1 MTASP
6 AATVR
11 PATPQDLPGLARIA
25 AAALRWDPDAAQL
38 PALLWPSAEPGFA
51 LVAEVDGRPAGFAL
65 GSLGPESAQPVS
77 AQPASTQPAN
87 IRPGAGRRGHV
98 NLLALDPALRR
109 RGLGT
114 ALLAA
119 LESRLFDAGAA
130 AVLLGGATP
139 TFAWPGVDVRYTAAC
154 CLAESRGYERANEA
168 VNMVVELA
176 AASEAGLLATEQDER
191 RLAGEGITV
200 RRLLEAD
207 REAISP
213 WLASWGGTWRWETL
227 STLGGEG
234 AGSHVAVLADGT
246 AEPRY
251 VGFASHGVNR
261 VGWFGPMGT
270 DSALR
275 KSGIGR
281 VLLRRC
287 LADLHAAGLATS
299 DICWVG
305 PVAFYARTVDAHISR
320 VFRLYRK
327 GR

>member
-11 PATPQDLPGLARIA
+11 AATLRDLPGLARIA
-25 AAALRWDPDAAQL
+25 AVALRWDPDAAQL

-51 LVAEVDGRPAGFAL
+51 LVAQADGQPAGFAL
-65 GSLGPESAQPVS
+65 GSLGP
-77 AQPASTQPAN
+77 QPARPANPQPAN
-87 IRPGAGRRGHV
+87 AGPPAGRRGHI
-98 NLLALDPALRR
+98 NLFALDPALRR

-114 ALLAA
+114 ALLDA
-119 LESRLFDAGAA
+119 LESRLFDAGAET
-130 AVLLGGATP
+130 VLIGGATP

-154 CLAESRGYERANEA
+154 CLAGSRGYERATEA

-176 AASEAGLLATEQDER
+176 AAAEAGLLDTEEDER

-200 RRLLEAD
+200 RRLVEAD
-207 REAISP
+207 REVISP
-213 WLASWGGTWRWETL
+213 WLASWGGTWGWETL
-227 STLGGEG
+227 STLGRQD
-234 AGSHVAVLADGT
+234 AGSHVAVLADGG
-246 AEPRY
+246 AEVRY

-270 DSALR
+270 DGALR
-275 KSGIGR
+275 KSGIGK

-287 LADLHAAGLATS
+287 LADLHAAGLTRS
-299 DICWVG
+299 EICWVG
-305 PVAFYARTVDAHISR
+305 PVAFYARTVDAYIDR

>member
-6 AATVR
+6 VVRVRAAT
-11 PATPQDLPGLARIA
+11 PEDLPGLARIA
-25 AAALRWDPDAAQL
+25 AAALRWDPDAASL

-51 LVAEVDGRPAGFAL
+51 LVAEAEGLLAGFAL
-65 GSLGPESAQPVS
+65 GSLGPESAQP
-77 AQPASTQPAN
+77 ANPQPAST
-87 IRPGAGRRGHV
+87 RPVAGRRGHV
-98 NLLALDPALRR
+98 NLFALDPALRR

-119 LESRLFDAGAA
+119 LESRLFDAGAS
-130 AVLLGGATP
+130 AVMIGGATP

-154 CLAESRGYERANEA
+154 CLAESRGYERVSEA

-176 AASEAGLLATEQDER
+176 AAAEAGMLATEQDEL

-200 RRLLEAD
+200 RRLVEAD

-213 WLASWGGTWRWETL
+213 WLASWGGTWGRETL
-227 STLGGEG
+227 STLGRQD
-234 AGSHVAVLADGT
+234 AGSHVAVLGDGT

-261 VGWFGPMGT
+261 TGWFGPMGT
-270 DSALR
+270 DTALR
-275 KSGIGR
+275 KSGIGK
-281 VLLRRC
+281 VLLKRC

-305 PVAFYARTVDAHISR
+305 PVAFYARTADAYINR

-327 GR
+327 ER